1 MNIKEPDILYVVIG
15 EDRGMGVSVQGV
27 FSNRADAE
35 ALAAESSRFFIDVS
49 HENKIEIVQ

>member
-1 MNIKEPDILYVVIG
+1 MNIKEPDVLYVVIG